1 MATEN
6 LLTDGQPTNDPAP
19 EQTATGDAPAE
30 QQQQA
35 PADGVAPDEGA
46 AADDKGKSDEGADEA
61 PEGAPEA
68 YEDFAA
74 PDGVTLDEAA
84 LTEFKGIAKELNLSQ
99 TDAQKVADLGPK
111 MMQTWQAKQT
121 EAITATVAKWADD
134 TRADKE
140 IGGEKLNEN
149 LATAKKALDTFGT
162 PALKTLLN
170 ESGLGNHPEIIR
182 LLHKAGKTISEDGYV
197 GGKRETDG
205 TTDATTLYPNSKMNP

>member
-6 LLTDGQPTNDPAP
+6 LLTDGQLTNDPAP
-19 EQTATGDAPAE
+19 AQTATGDAPAE

-35 PADGVAPDEGA
+35 QDEAAPEG
-46 AADDKGKSDEGADEA
+46 AADDKGTSDEGADEA

-68 YEDFAA
+68 YEDFTA
-74 PDGVTLDEAA
+74 PEGVTLDEAA
-84 LTEFKGIAKELNLSQ
+84 LTEFKDIAKDLNLSQ
-99 TDAQKVADLGPK
+99 ADAQKVVDLGPK
-111 MMQTWQAKQT
+111 LMQTWQAKQT

-149 LATAKKALDTFGT
+149 LATAKKALDAFGT

-182 LLHKAGKTISEDGYV
+182 LLHKAGTAISEDGYV
-197 GGKRETDG
+197 GGKRGTDG
-205 TTDATTLYPNSKMNP
+205 TKDATALYPNSKMNP